1 VRVLATAGHVDHGK
15 STLVRALTGMEPDR
29 WAEEQRRGMTI
40 DLGYAWATLPNG
52 TVIAFVDVPGHQK
65 FVTNMMAGVGPVP
78 AVLFVVAADEGWS
91 AQSAEH
97 LDVLNALQVKH
108 GVLAIT
114 RSDLGDPELAELEA
128 RDYLAGTSLANMPAV
143 AVSPV
148 MGMGLDRLR
157 TAIEQMARALPE
169 RVDGS
174 TRLWIDRVFTIRG
187 AGTVVTGTLSSG
199 EIRVG
204 DALEVHPTGT
214 LLRVRAIESLKQQVD
229 RVTGV
234 ARVALNLRGAKQIKL
249 RRGDALTRPGEWLDV
264 TEMDVLLR
272 PAGRL
277 PSQLIL
283 HFGSAAVPVRL
294 RSLGADTARLT
305 LSRPLP
311 VHIGERGVLRDP
323 GARRVAAAAIV
334 LDPLPPA
341 LGRRGGARLRAAE
354 LTGLSGQADLLGE
367 IRRRGAVRRNDLTR
381 AGVAVPVGQLP
392 ERTVAVGDWLISA
405 DVWQRWHELLVVAVS
420 EWAVAHPLLP
430 GMPRQAAVAGLG
442 LPDPGLL
449 DAVVD
454 DDPDLVLDSAGVHS
468 RNQRAA
474 LPTEVEDVL
483 DRVLQRLDADPFD
496 APAVPELA
504 AAGLSEKFLGVATRD
519 GRLIRVAA
527 GIYLRPVAL
536 DEAVRRLGEISQP
549 FTMAQA
555 REALGTT
562 RRVAL
567 PLLELL
573 DKSGMTVRV
582 DSQLR
587 RLR

>member
-1 VRVLATAGHVDHGK
+1 VHVIATAGHVDHGK

-65 FVTNMMAGVGPVP
+65 FVSNMMAGVGPVP

-114 RSDLGDPELAELEA
+114 RSDLGDAELAELEA
-128 RDYLAGTSLANMPAV
+128 RDYLAGSSLADMPAV

-148 MGMGLDRLR
+148 TGLGLDQLR
-157 TAIEQMARALPE
+157 TAIEQVAGALPE

-174 TRLWIDRVFTIRG
+174 TRLWVDRVFTIRG

-199 EIRVG
+199 EIKVG
-204 DALEVHPTGT
+204 DALEAHPTGT
-214 LLRVRAIESLKQQVD
+214 LVRVRGIESLKQQVD
-229 RVTGV
+229 HVNGV

-264 TEMDVLLR
+264 TEVDVLLR

-277 PSQLIL
+277 PAQLLL

-294 RSLGADTARLT
+294 RPLGADTARLT

-311 VHIGERGVLRDP
+311 LHVGERGVLRDP

-334 LDPLPPA
+334 LDPFPPA
-341 LGRRGGARLRAAE
+341 LRRRGGARLRAAE
-354 LTGLSGQADLLGE
+354 LAGLSGQADLPGE
-367 IRRRGAVRRNDLTR
+367 IRRRGAVRRSDLVR
-381 AGVAVPVGQLP
+381 AGVAVPAGPPP
-392 ERTVAVGDWLISA
+392 ERTVAVGDWLISDDA
-405 DVWQRWHELLVVAVS
+405 WQGWHEQLVVAVS

-430 GMPRQAAVAGLG
+430 GMPRQAAATALE
-442 LPDPGLL
+442 LPDLGLL

-454 DDPDLVLDSAGVHS
+454 YDPDLVLDSAGVHG

-474 LPTEVEDVL
+474 LPPDVEDVL
-483 DRVLQRLDADPFD
+483 GQVLKRLDADPFD
-496 APAVPELA
+496 APSVPELA

-519 GRLIRVAA
+519 GRLIRVAT
-527 GIYLRPVAL
+527 GIYLRPTAP
-536 DEAVRRLGEISQP
+536 DEAVRRLGELSQP

-562 RRVAL
+562 RRVAQ

-573 DKSGMTVRV
+573 DNSGMTVRV

>member
-1 VRVLATAGHVDHGK
+1 MHVIATAGHVDHGK

-29 WAEEQRRGMTI
+29 WAEELRRGRTI

-114 RSDLGDPELAELEA
+114 RSDLGDAELAELEA

-148 MGMGLDRLR
+148 TDMGLDKLR
-157 TAIEQMARALPE
+157 TAIGQMVAALPE
-169 RVDGS
+169 RVDGN

-204 DALEVHPTGT
+204 DTLQAHPTGA
-214 LLRVRAIESLKQQVD
+214 LVRVRAIESLKRQVD

-234 ARVALNLRGAKQIKL
+234 ARVALNLRATKQTRL

-264 TEMDVLLR
+264 AVMDVLLR
-272 PAGRL
+272 PAARL
-277 PSQLIL
+277 PPELIL
-283 HFGSAAVPVRL
+283 HFGSAAVPARL
-294 RSLGADTARLT
+294 RPLGADTARLT

-311 VHIGERGVLRDP
+311 LHIGERGVLRDP

-354 LTGLSGQADLLGE
+354 LAGLTGQTDLLGE
-367 IRRRGAVRRNDLTR
+367 IRRRGAVRRHELVR
-381 AGVAVPVGQLP
+381 AGVTVPAGQLP
-392 ERTVAVGDWLISA
+392 EQAVAVGDWLISS
-405 DVWQRWHELLVVAVS
+405 DMWQRWHEQLVVAVS
-420 EWAVAHPLLP
+420 EWAQAHPLLP
-430 GMPRQAAVAGLG
+430 GMPRQAAAGLG
-442 LPDPGLL
+442 LPDPNLL
-449 DAVVD
+449 DALVD
-454 DDPDLVLDSAGVHS
+454 DDVDLVLDSAGVHS
-468 RNQRAA
+468 QDQRAA
-474 LPTEVEDVL
+474 LPPEVEDVL
-483 DRVLQRLDADPFD
+483 DQVLQRLDADPFD

-519 GRLIRVAA
+519 GRLIRIAA

-536 DEAVRRLGEISQP
+536 DEAVRRLDELDQP

-573 DKSGMTVRV
+573 DKSGRTVRV

-587 RLR
+587 RMR